1 MDRKPIKAGQ
11 LLAILN
17 QRMMRH
23 KETATCR
30 IIAIAPVA
38 TKDPAVC
45 NWSSA
50 VTWNAAGGGSKEL
63 AAPFVKKLVMN
74 AQKEFNLLPAG
85 ANALN

>member
-23 KETATCR
+23 AETSKCR
-30 IIAIAPVA
+30 IISIAPLA
-38 TKDPAVC
+38 APKDQC
-45 NWSSA
+45 NWSST
-50 VTWNAAGGGSKEL
+50 VGWNANGQNRDLAMPIISK
-63 AAPFVKKLVMN
+63 VVMN

-85 ANALN
+85 ANAFS